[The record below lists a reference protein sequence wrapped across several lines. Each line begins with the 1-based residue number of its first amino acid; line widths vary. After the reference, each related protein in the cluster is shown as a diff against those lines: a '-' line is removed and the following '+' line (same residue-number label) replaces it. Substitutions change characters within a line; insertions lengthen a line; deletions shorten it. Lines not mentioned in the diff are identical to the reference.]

1 MTVAYV
7 VTTIITT
14 SKIMQTALLITIVSI
29 VSIAIE
35 SIEFIY
41 SYVNHSLYC
50 PLSHHVSPL
59 LLV

>member
-14 SKIMQTALLITIVSI
+14 SKIMQTALLIII

-35 SIEFIY
+35 SIESIY
-41 SYVNHSLYC
+41 SCVNHSLYC

>member
-14 SKIMQTALLITIVSI
+14 SKIMQTALLIII

-35 SIEFIY
+35 SIESIY